1 MRKLELQEGGNLMR
15 FKHAYGY
22 HSHIFTS
29 LLIFLNISELN
40 IAVYYIMIYYSCNI
54 IMYYI

>member
-29 LLIFLNISELN
+29 FLIFLNISELN

-54 IMYYI
+54 IIYYL

>member
-40 IAVYYIMIYYSCNI
+40 IAVY
-54 IMYYI
+54 